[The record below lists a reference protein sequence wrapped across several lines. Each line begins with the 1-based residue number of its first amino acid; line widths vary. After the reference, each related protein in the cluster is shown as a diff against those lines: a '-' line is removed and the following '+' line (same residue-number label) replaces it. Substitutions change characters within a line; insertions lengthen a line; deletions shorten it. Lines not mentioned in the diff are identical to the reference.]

1 MQQRHGIG
9 MSDLM
14 RFAGQEGSV
23 ANVPQVASDVSTGE
37 DLVKELEGAVI
48 S

>member
-1 MQQRHGIG
+1 MQQSHGVG

-23 ANVPQVASDVSTGE
+23 AGVPQAVSDVATGE